1 MTSLREAVEDF
12 LIHLGELDRSPRTV
26 ETYRRS
32 LERFLAESAA
42 GGLAPE
48 SDLGRVEQRHLRA
61 FSRALYRAGMSAKSR
76 AAMLSALRSCLR
88 YLLREGHDVPSPDLI
103 ELPKIP
109 RSVPDLDER
118 LPETV
123 EHAPPPRAY
132 EGADVLALRDAA
144 ILQTLYST
152 QLRVSELCALNTD
165 QIDYERGL
173 AVVVG
178 KGRKTRTAFFGP
190 DAISAIRRYL
200 EARGDRLRP
209 LFLRHDRA
217 RREPD
222 PVKDPRG
229 ESLRITQG
237 SVQRLVH
244 RAAAARGIAAT
255 PHSYRH
261 YGATAMV
268 RAGMDLRAVQE
279 SLGHSSVA
287 TTQIYTHVNP
297 KRLQQDWRQYHPAAK
312 PSPPATTKPR
322 FAEPSEGE
330 ASG

>member
-1 MTSLREAVEDF
+1 MTTLREAVEDF
-12 LIHLGELDRSPRTV
+12 LIHLGELNRSPRTV
-26 ETYRRS
+26 ETYRRA
-32 LERFLAESAA
+32 LERFLEESSA
-42 GGLAPE
+42 GGLGPDA
-48 SDLGRVEQRHLRA
+48 DLGRLEPRHLKA
-61 FSRALYRAGMSAKSR
+61 YSRALYRAGLSAKSR
-76 AAMLSALRSCLR
+76 AAMLTALRSCLR
-88 YLLREGHDVPSPDLI
+88 YLLRDGQEVPSPDLV

-109 RSVPDLDER
+109 RTLPDLDER

-123 EHAPPPRAY
+123 EVPPPPRDY
-132 EGADVLALRDAA
+132 EGAEILALRDTA

-152 QLRVSELCALNTD
+152 QLRVSELCSLNTD

-190 DAISAIRRYL
+190 DALAAIRRYL
-200 EARGDRLRP
+200 EARGDRFRP
-209 LFLRHDRA
+209 LFLRHDLA
-217 RREPD
+217 RVEPD
-222 PVKDPRG
+222 PAKDPRG
-229 ESLRITQG
+229 ESLRVSQR
-237 SVQRLVH
+237 SVQTLVH

-255 PHSYRH
+255 PHSFRH

-279 SLGHSSVA
+279 SLGHASVA

-312 PSPPATTKPR
+312 AQPGDEKKDDP
-322 FAEPSEGE
+322 GN
-330 ASG
+330 

>member
-1 MTSLREAVEDF
+1 MSSLRESVEDY
-12 LIHLGELDRSPRTV
+12 LVHLGELDRSPRTI
-26 ETYRRS
+26 ETYRRA
-32 LERFLAESAA
+32 LERFLAEMVATELAA
-42 GGLAPE
+42 E
-48 SDLGRVEQRHLRA
+48 SDVSRLEQRHLRA
-61 FSRALYRAGMSAKSR
+61 YSRTLYRAGLAPKSR
-76 AAMLSALRSCLR
+76 AAMLTAIRSWLR
-88 YLLREGHDVPSPDLI
+88 YLLRDGQEVPSPDLV

-109 RSVPDLDER
+109 RTLPDLDER

-123 EHAPPPRAY
+123 DVPPPPRDF
-132 EGADVLALRDAA
+132 EGGEMLAIRDVA
-144 ILQTLYST
+144 ILQTLYSS
-152 QLRVSELCALNTD
+152 QLRVSELCGLNTD

-178 KGRKTRTAFFGP
+178 KGRKTRTVFFGP
-190 DAISAIRRYL
+190 DSLAAIRRYL
-200 EARGDRLRP
+200 DARGDRFRP

-217 RREPD
+217 RTEPD
-222 PVKDPRG
+222 PAKDPRG
-229 ESLRITQG
+229 ECLRITQG

-244 RAAAARGIAAT
+244 RAAAARGIEAT

-297 KRLQQDWRQYHPAAK
+297 KRLHQDWSRYHPAARTHV
-312 PSPPATTKPR
+312 PDGA
-322 FAEPSEGE
+322 SE
-330 ASG
+330 AADQD

>member
-1 MTSLREAVEDF
+1 MPTLREAVDDF
-12 LIHLGELDRSPRTV
+12 LVHLGELDRSPRTV
-26 ETYRRS
+26 DNYRRA
-32 LERFLAESAA
+32 LDRFLEEAK
-42 GGLAPE
+42 GGLTPDSPLEAL
-48 SDLGRVEQRHLRA
+48 DRRHLKSY
-61 FSRALYRAGMSAKSR
+61 SRALYRAGLAAKSR
-76 AAMLSALRSCLR
+76 ALMLTALRSWLR
-88 YLLREGHDVPSPDLI
+88 YLLREGNEVPSPDLV

-109 RSVPDLDER
+109 RTPPDLDER

-123 EHAPPPRAY
+123 EVAPPPRDFEDA
-132 EGADVLALRDAA
+132 EILALRDAA

-178 KGRKTRTAFFGP
+178 KGRKTRTVFFGP
-190 DAISAIRRYL
+190 DALSAIKRYL
-200 EARGDRLRP
+200 EAREDHYRP
-209 LFLRHDRA
+209 VFLRHNRS
-217 RREPD
+217 RVEPD
-222 PVKDPRG
+222 PAKDPRG
-229 ESLRITQG
+229 ESLRVTQR
-237 SVQRLVH
+237 SVQRVVH

-279 SLGHSSVA
+279 SLGHASVS

-297 KRLQQDWRQYHPAAK
+297 KRLQQDWRQYHPAAQK
-312 PSPPATTKPR
+312 HAGGGQKDEPAAT
-322 FAEPSEGE
+322 
-330 ASG
+330 

>member
-1 MTSLREAVEDF
+1 MTTLRESVDDF
-12 LIHLGELDRSPRTV
+12 LIHLGELDRSPRTL
-26 ETYRRS
+26 ESYRRA
-32 LERFLAESAA
+32 LERFLEELAS
-42 GGLAPE
+42 GGLGPD
-48 SDLGRVEQRHLRA
+48 SDLGRLEQRHLKSY
-61 FSRALYRAGMSAKSR
+61 SRALYRAGLSAKSR
-76 AAMLSALRSCLR
+76 AAMLTAVRSWLR
-88 YLLREGHDVPSPDLI
+88 YHLRDGQDVPSPDLV

-109 RSVPDLDER
+109 RTLPDLDER

-123 EHAPPPRAY
+123 ELPPPHRDY
-132 EGADVLALRDAA
+132 EGDGILSLRDAA

-152 QLRVSELCALNTD
+152 QLRVSELCGLNTD
-165 QIDYERGL
+165 QIDYKRGL

-178 KGRKTRTAFFGP
+178 KGRKTRTVFFGP
-190 DAISAIRRYL
+190 DALAAIRRYL
-200 EARGDRLRP
+200 DARGDRMRP

-217 RREPD
+217 RQEPD
-222 PVKDPRG
+222 PAKDPRG
-229 ESLRITQG
+229 ESLRITQS

-297 KRLQQDWRQYHPAAK
+297 KRLHQDWRQYHPAAK
-312 PSPPATTKPR
+312 PSTQANSP
-322 FAEPSEGE
+322 GE
-330 ASG
+330 SADA